1 MANWCSSTIQIDCV
15 DEKQAE
21 NLGSLIERWIA
32 HGDEGQRDATLPHI
46 VRSSGVGTVGTG
58 EPTDL
63 RCSGYITYTDVVG
76 GTVTIDTETAWVP
89 MLRMWDLIIRK
100 YAPGARLFY
109 TAIEPGGGICDTNI
123 QEWAGKYYIDD
134 FDYDTL
140 YDADEAE
147 AIKYLQ
153 GRLESKETDIKTLID
168 EFEDKGMGSAHQ
180 WDLTG
185 IDIWD

>member
-21 NLGSLIERWIA
+21 NLSSLIERWIA

-46 VRSSGVGTVGTG
+46 VRSSGVGTVDTG

-63 RCSGYITYTDVVG
+63 RCRGYITYTDVVG

-89 MLRMWDLIIRK
+89 MLKMWDLIIRK

-109 TAIEPGGGICDTNI
+109 SAIEPGCGIWDTNI

-134 FDYDTL
+134 LEYDTL
-140 YDADEAE
+140 YSAEEAE
-147 AIKYLQ
+147 AVRYLQ
-153 GRLESKETDIKTLID
+153 DRLDSKETDIWALIN
-168 EFEDKGMGSAHQ
+168 EFENREMGYAYR
-180 WDLTG
+180 WDFTEA
-185 IDIWD
+185 DIWD